1 VIDVAR
7 ESPDRR
13 VVSLVV
19 DDYDDARATVREML
33 EELGHEV
40 VEAENG
46 QEAFDYV
53 IYHPD
58 VRVQLIVL
66 DLRMP
71 VMNGWEFLAL
81 MRSYVRLS
89 RIPIVVA
96 KFSASRAA
104 SGPENQIPIPD
115 YDRHFA
121 LIAEVFGDGREV
133 EIGVAGWRTARSA
146 PRSPSRSPTAGSA
159 RAWVTGSW
167 AA

>member
-1 VIDVAR
+1 VVDAAR
-7 ESPDRR
+7 ESRDRR

-46 QEAFDYV
+46 QQAFDYV
-53 IYHPD
+53 ISHPE

-71 VMNGWEFLAL
+71 VMNGLEFLAL

-96 KFSASRAA
+96 SGSVSSLDAVEVLGLAGCIQAPYEVPKLRA
-104 SGPENQIPIPD
+104 I
-115 YDRHFA
+115 
-121 LIAEVFGDGREV
+121 V
-133 EIGVAGWRTARSA
+133 EGLRVRAPSTARS
-146 PRSPSRSPTAGSA
+146 
-159 RAWVTGSW
+159 
-167 AA
+167 

>member
-7 ESPDRR
+7 ESPERR

-53 IYHPD
+53 ISHPD

-71 VMNGWEFLAL
+71 VMNGWEFIAL

-96 KFSASRAA
+96 
-104 SGPENQIPIPD
+104 SGSVSSLDP
-115 YDRHFA
+115 
-121 LIAEVFGDGREV
+121 REV
-133 EIGVAGWRTARSA
+133 LGLAGCIQAPYEVPKLREIVEGLRTRSV
-146 PRSPSRSPTAGSA
+146 SRS
-159 RAWVTGSW
+159 
-167 AA
+167 

>member
-1 VIDVAR
+1 M
-7 ESPDRR
+7 
-13 VVSLVV
+13 V

-33 EELGHEV
+33 EELRAYEV

-53 IYHPD
+53 ISHPD
-58 VRVQLIVL
+58 VRVQLTVL

-96 KFSASRAA
+96 KFCPRGLLLDPKTKFLSLTTTGISR
-104 SGPENQIPIPD
+104 
-115 YDRHFA
+115 
-121 LIAEVFGDGREV
+121 
-133 EIGVAGWRTARSA
+133 
-146 PRSPSRSPTAGSA
+146 
-159 RAWVTGSW
+159 
-167 AA
+167 